1 VRLCRSLLVAALE
14 LSLLPSEGVLDLF
27 VTRFCLPHVAGPGR
41 AGADAGC
48 GGGGGGKDAL
58 FVELWK
64 ACAGPLS
71 SVPLLGEKVYY
82 FPQGHIEQVRQQLK
96 RRVALLFPLMLPLHP
111 RVFRRGFGIPDTRV
125 RTRRNL
131 RPDFAWS
138 QRIPGF
144 GRGLSNP
151 SATGSRIPN
160 PRRPQLG
167 VRGSGSCEAPA
178 PLRGIV
184 DSDGNCL
191 AAFAGF
197 VRMSAAVLQPAL
209 GFCFF

>member
-48 GGGGGGKDAL
+48 GGGGKDAL

-82 FPQGHIEQVRQQLK
+82 FPQGHIEQVRQQLT

-111 RVFRRGFGIPDTRV
+111 RVFRRGFWDTGY
-125 RTRRNL
+125 
-131 RPDFAWS
+131 ACAHAS
-138 QRIPGF
+138 ESSPGF
-144 GRGLSNP
+144 RVVAADS
-151 SATGSRIPN
+151 
-160 PRRPQLG
+160 G
-167 VRGSGSCEAPA
+167 VW
-178 PLRGIV
+178 
-184 DSDGNCL
+184 
-191 AAFAGF
+191 AGF
-197 VRMSAAVLQPAL
+197 I
-209 GFCFF
+209 